1 LPWLNEWDFPVFE
14 IEKITEGTKIQ
25 YAKKGNNEPLTNY
38 WIGRPLFYT
47 TVAIFRKARLL
58 EQFNIDEDK
67 FLNFL
72 TRVEEGYRSPGNS
85 YHNNMHAC
93 DVLQSVNFILNNC
106 GLAEYPFLKQDQ
118 ICQKNTNYSATE
130 NLFP

>member
-1 LPWLNEWDFPVFE
+1 MPWLNEWDFPVFE

-118 ICQKNTNYSATE
+118 NCQKNTNYSATE